1 MLVTTV
7 TVYSNAQLR
16 CQQDG
21 GHVMHYKSLTVDRP
35 AVTSLLSNK
44 TFRTTR
50 LWVGGKDEN
59 KDGLFEWT
67 DGEVIDQAS
76 GVWSTGEPSI
86 SPDESCVVLRPEY
99 RMADQNCSKTHSYI
113 CQIDYGTRQL
123 TTVITPPT
131 VITHVVMVVMVS
143 VTMLH
148 HSDNGNRSTL
158 NGELVSQGCFE
169 HLRAQSGTGSNAV
182 TPSTGYRQDEMPF
195 NPQKSWE
202 GGTNLVNCRH
212 EEHSSTSRQ
221 NYFESHFV
229 NDACSS
235 DFFTWHRD
243 EEMVPTVQQH
253 YEPQ

>member
-1 MLVTTV
+1 MFITGAAVLTVFSTLVWCGSVQEIRHGSWRRMHSVTAATVTSRNVLRCASRCWSRDGCCKYFVHPQDGSCSTYLEDTVNDRMWQQYDSVPALACPASKGYSLHYCRCIMLVTTV

-44 TFRTTR
+44 TFTFSGTTR

-113 CQIDYGTRQL
+113 CQID
-123 TTVITPPT
+123 V
-131 VITHVVMVVMVS
+131 
-143 VTMLH
+143 
-148 HSDNGNRSTL
+148 
-158 NGELVSQGCFE
+158 
-169 HLRAQSGTGSNAV
+169 
-182 TPSTGYRQDEMPF
+182 
-195 NPQKSWE
+195 
-202 GGTNLVNCRH
+202 
-212 EEHSSTSRQ
+212 
-221 NYFESHFV
+221 
-229 NDACSS
+229 
-235 DFFTWHRD
+235 
-243 EEMVPTVQQH
+243 
-253 YEPQ
+253 